1 MHACDILV
9 LWEQMVPL
17 SNFVFEIHGHM
28 ISIPL
33 QLFLLASALYVMV
46 SILVGVVRTGI
57 SPMPSSR
64 RAVQQGL
71 QFVVPPRP
79 GSIYELGAAWGSLA
93 IPLARA
99 FPDRRIIAYELS
111 TIPWLF
117 LLLRVRVSGLKNIEV
132 VRRDFFRD
140 DLGKAA
146 VVVCYL
152 YPGSMVRLSTK
163 LQSELM
169 PGTVVVSNTFALP
182 GWVPDQK
189 SQLKDLYRTKIYRF
203 IVDK

>member
-1 MHACDILV
+1 M
-9 LWEQMVPL
+9 
-17 SNFVFEIHGHM
+17 
-28 ISIPL
+28 SIQL
-33 QLFLLASALYVMV
+33 QLFLWATALIVMV

-64 RAVQQGL
+64 RAVQHVL
-71 QFVVPPRP
+71 QFVVPPRDGP
-79 GSIYELGAAWGSLA
+79 IYELGAAWGSLA

-99 FPDRRIIAYELS
+99 FPDRPIIAYELS

-117 LLLRVRVSGLKNIEV
+117 LLLRVRLAGLSNIEV

-140 DLGKAA
+140 DLAKAA

-163 LQSELM
+163 LQSELV

-182 GWVPDQK
+182 GWLPDQQA
-189 SQLKDLYRTKIYRF
+189 QLKDIYRTKIYRF
-203 IVDK
+203 VVDKESGA